1 MPAGASASTPPGPA
15 TDRPSAVPAS
25 SREVD
30 RLILLRAGGLTLA
43 VGVVACV
50 VSWVAV
56 GPGGLLGAA
65 FAAVIVLV
73 FFSVGQWVV
82 GSVLRSNPQM
92 AMTVALM
99 TYLIK
104 IGVLFVLILL
114 FAGTTAFNTKAF
126 AATIVGC
133 TIAWTVAEVWVFART
148 KVFYVEPTA

>member
-1 MPAGASASTPPGPA
+1 MSDGASAI
-15 TDRPSAVPAS
+15 RPSGTPAS

-30 RLILLRAGGLTLA
+30 RLILIRAGGLTLA
-43 VGVVACV
+43 VGIAACV
-50 VSWVAV
+50 ISMLTI
-56 GPGGLLGAA
+56 GFPGLIGAA
-65 FAAVIVLV
+65 FASLIVLV
-73 FFSVGQWVV
+73 FFAVGQWVV

-126 AATIVGC
+126 AATIVAC

-148 KVFYVEPTA
+148 KVFYVEPTS